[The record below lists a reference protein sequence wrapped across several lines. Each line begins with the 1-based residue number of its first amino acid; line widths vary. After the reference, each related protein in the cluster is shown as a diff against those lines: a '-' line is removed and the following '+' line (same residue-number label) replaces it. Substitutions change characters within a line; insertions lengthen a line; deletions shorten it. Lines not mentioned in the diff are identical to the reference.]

1 MYERETTIRVRYGET
16 DQMGCVYHGDYAS
29 YFEVGRVEALRA
41 LGFPYRRLEEE
52 GISLPVRD
60 MEVRYHAPARYDDL
74 LTVRTRIEE
83 LPSVRI
89 RFAYTVM
96 NEAGQ
101 LLSEAST
108 TLVFVDKATG
118 RPLRAPALLLA
129 ALRPY
134 FGGA

>member
-1 MYERETTIRVRYGET
+1 MYEREINIRVRYGET
-16 DQMGCVYHGDYAS
+16 DQMGCVYHGDYAA

-52 GISLPVRD
+52 GILLPVRE

-74 LTVRTRIEE
+74 LTVRTRIDE
-83 LPSVRI
+83 LPGVRI

-118 RPLRAPALLLA
+118 RPQRAPEPLLVV
-129 ALRPY
+129 LRPY